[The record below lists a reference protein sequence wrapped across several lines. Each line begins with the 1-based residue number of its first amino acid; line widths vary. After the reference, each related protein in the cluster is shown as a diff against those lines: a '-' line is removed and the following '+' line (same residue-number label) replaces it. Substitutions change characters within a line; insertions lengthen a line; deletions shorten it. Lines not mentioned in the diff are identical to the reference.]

1 MQELILVISR
11 CLSKKRSKNSK
22 IIYYRFHFR
31 GFYKGKKIKE
41 ILLYSNISEDKKT
54 NDESLSKGEDYL
66 LWVKKKQINQEVLE
80 ADLIKYK
87 KIV

>member
-11 CLSKKRSKNSK
+11 CLSKKRNKNSK
-22 IIYYRFHFR
+22 NIYYRFHFR

-41 ILLYSNISEDKKT
+41 IHLYFNITEEKIT
-54 NDESLSKGEDYL
+54 NNESLSKGEDYL
-66 LWVKKKQINQEVLE
+66 LWVKKKQIDQEVLE